1 MAQKGLRW
9 SKIEECSR
17 VYQSVPECA
26 KVYIQESGK
35 RKLALTE
42 KNFLSEILVLMGQ
55 KLLWTSK

>member
-26 KVYIQESGK
+26 KVYMQECGK
-35 RKLALTE
+35 RKLALKGFETASLHSSNIGP
-42 KNFLSEILVLMGQ
+42 KLSKVV
-55 KLLWTSK
+55 